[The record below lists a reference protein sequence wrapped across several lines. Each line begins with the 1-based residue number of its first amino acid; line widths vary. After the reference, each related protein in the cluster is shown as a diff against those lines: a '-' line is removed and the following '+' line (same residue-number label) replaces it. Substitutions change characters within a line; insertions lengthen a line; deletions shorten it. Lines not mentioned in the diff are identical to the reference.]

1 MSRCLTDRAAKNL
14 SFGYQIFS
22 FKFSPEYLWVMQ
34 TNSVCNVYLTKTY
47 ILYSK
52 LHKIQF
58 VLSGYIK
65 LYQPHMQIWW
75 HYPFYIISFISHMAL
90 IWRHVFLFNHNNW
103 CLSVLSFWQTL
114 YQKLHFSYLINPL
127 RKSMERAHGC
137 VM

>member
-90 IWRHVFLFNHNNW
+90 IWRHAAAHMFMSS
-103 CLSVLSFWQTL
+103 CLTTIIDAFQSYHSDR
-114 YQKLHFSYLINPL
+114 HFIKSYT
-127 RKSMERAHGC
+127 SATS
-137 VM
+137 

>member
-22 FKFSPEYLWVMQ
+22 FKFSPEYYWVMQ

-65 LYQPHMQIWW
+65 LYQPHMQMWW

-90 IWRHVFLFNHNNW
+90 IWRNAAAHMFMSS
-103 CLSVLSFWQTL
+103 CLTTIIDAFQSCHSDR
-114 YQKLHFSYLINPL
+114 HFIKSYT
-127 RKSMERAHGC
+127 SATS
-137 VM
+137 